1 MTSKRKKIIE
11 EVKNAMPITSLRFGA
26 ATPIV
31 ELFQTME
38 ISKDLK
44 MKRKV
49 LNLLL
54 SGHIPDIILT
64 STSSDIRIAV
74 NSPIWIENNR
84 KEPFYIPIKN
94 QRREVGHG

>member
-11 EVKNAMPITSLRFGA
+11 EVKNAMPKTSLRFGA
-26 ATPIV
+26 ATPTV

-49 LNLLL
+49 LKLLL

-74 NSPIWIENNR
+74 NSPIWIENNGR
-84 KEPFYIPIKN
+84 QPIYIPIKHQKN
-94 QRREVGHG
+94 GVGHG

>member
-1 MTSKRKKIIE
+1 MSKRNELIEKVSETLKKT
-11 EVKNAMPITSLRFGA
+11 NLRFGA
-26 ATPIV
+26 ATPTV
-31 ELFQTME
+31 ELFQAME
-38 ISKDLK
+38 ISNELK

-74 NSPIWIENNR
+74 NSPIWIEKNG
-84 KEPFYIPIKN
+84 KQPFYIPIKN
-94 QRREVGHG
+94 QKNEVGHG